1 MQHLFLSALR
11 WYIVVAF
18 VIAGIGTLQLADT
31 SGSIK
36 PVFPG
41 LVCLGAAFVL
51 GTAWKDLRRKIMF
64 ITIVLVAALAYAAQY
79 MTSIIFLPD
88 RHGHGAE
95 LFLRLGFA
103 DAGCRFPG
111 DDAGLPQIRRLS
123 PHAVLS
129 ARLSRWQ

>member
-41 LVCLGAAFVL
+41 LVCLGFAFIL
-51 GTAWKDLRRKIMF
+51 GTAWKDLRRKILF
-64 ITIVLVAALAYAAQY
+64 ITIVFVVALAYVAQY
-79 MTSIIFLPD
+79 MTSIIFILT
-88 RHGHGAE
+88 GTAME
-95 LFLRLGFA
+95 LNYFFGWALLTLVAGFPVMMLVF
-103 DAGCRFPG
+103 RKYG
-111 DDAGLPQIRRLS
+111 D
-123 PHAVLS
+123 
-129 ARLSRWQ
+129 

>member
-64 ITIVLVAALAYAAQY
+64 ITIVLVAVLAYAAQY
-79 MTSIIFLPD
+79 MSSIIFVLT
-88 RHGHGAE
+88 GTAVE
-95 LFLRLGFA
+95 LNYFFGWALLTLAVGFPVMMLVF
-103 DAGCRFPG
+103 RKYG
-111 DDAGLPQIRRLS
+111 D
-123 PHAVLS
+123 
-129 ARLSRWQ
+129 